1 MTYFDT
7 SALIKLYVEEPG
19 SQQVSTLVSE
29 TGVVATAKV
38 AFVEV
43 HAGLARRRRAGD
55 LSVAA
60 YGRTCRQFEEQ
71 WRRYVRLD
79 LRDDIL
85 VQARELVKRHPLRTL
100 DAIHLASALA
110 LRAALGQEVP
120 FVAADGRLVQAA
132 ASERFRAVNVV
143 PSAPA

>member
-1 MTYFDT
+1 VTYFDT

-19 SQQVSTLVSE
+19 SRAVSTLVTE
-29 TGVVATAKV
+29 TGSVATAKV
-38 AFVEV
+38 ALVEV

-55 LSVAA
+55 LSVVA
-60 YGRTCRQFEEQ
+60 YERTCRQFEEQ
-71 WRRYVRLD
+71 WRTYVRLD

-85 VQARELVKRHPLRTL
+85 GQARELVQRHPLRSL

-110 LRAALGQEVP
+110 LRAALEQEVR

-132 ASERFRAVNVV
+132 ELERLTAVNVV
-143 PSAPA
+143 PSASS

>member
-19 SQQVSTLVSE
+19 SQVVSTLVTE
-29 TGVVATAKV
+29 TASVAIAKV

-55 LSVAA
+55 LSVTG
-60 YGRTCRQFEEQ
+60 YDRTCRLFEEQ
-71 WRRYVRLD
+71 WRTYVRLD

-85 VQARELVKRHPLRTL
+85 VQARELVRRHPLRSL

-110 LRAALGQEVP
+110 LRAALGQEVR

-132 ASERFRAVNVV
+132 EVEQFTAVNVAR
-143 PSAPA
+143 SAPN

>member
-1 MTYFDT
+1 VTYFDT
-7 SALIKLYVEEPG
+7 GALIKLYVEEPG
-19 SQQVSTLVSE
+19 SQAVSTLVTE
-29 TGVVATAKV
+29 TGAVATAKV

-55 LSVAA
+55 LSVRG
-60 YGRTCRQFEEQ
+60 YERTCRQFEEQ
-71 WRRYVRLD
+71 WRTYVRLD

-85 VQARELVKRHPLRTL
+85 VQARKLVQRHPLRSL

-110 LRAALGQEVP
+110 LRAALGQEVC

-132 ASERFRAVNVV
+132 ELERFTAVNVAS
-143 PSAPA
+143 SAPG